1 MALQSCVVVRVASVS
16 IGVAVVAPDHLW
28 GCDETE
34 WKRQTMWLEKQECPL
49 YPLVWMM
56 HLFDVW
62 WQGF

>member
-49 YPLVWMM
+49 SIAVDDAS
-56 HLFDVW
+56 F
-62 WQGF
+62 